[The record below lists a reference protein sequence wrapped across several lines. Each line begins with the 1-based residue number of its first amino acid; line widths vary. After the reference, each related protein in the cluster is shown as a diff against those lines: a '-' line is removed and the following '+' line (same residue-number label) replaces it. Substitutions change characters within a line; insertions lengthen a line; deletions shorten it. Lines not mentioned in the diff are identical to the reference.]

1 MTYSPGTK
9 AFVPAYDYWDPTVT
23 RDSNLPCSLVFVP
36 DIWSNLIWLS
46 DYISSSLFQTTTM
59 ENFVIFKDL
68 IRCLLREC
76 IKLTLPADI
85 QKKVFLI
92 TNRIILKAS
101 KYLMLLENQG
111 DITFK
116 EMSTSEKFNILGID
130 EFTMIQL
137 IKNINECNLNSSSDK
152 IFSSAYVVEGVE
164 IILSILSII
173 NESYISLENYFRD
186 TFEYTLPLWIEAII
200 KLGQFLNFFQGTSV
214 LESQLLHD
222 INSELKLNDEIKN
235 IFIISNVA
243 LEIENSLILD
253 QIEKTLVSHN
263 AKIYD
268 KNKDIQIISDQ
279 KTNTKSIF
287 ILVDGYN
294 IENLKEVVEEAKQD
308 NDEREMWKCAD
319 ANCQFENDPD
329 NTNCCIC
336 DAPKKIKP
344 KKTKKSSLIKM
355 ESYNYTVNDI
365 VENLKINF
373 KNNKEISTFETKD
386 EVELTSEEIKKIE
399 DEKLKEELSKETA
412 KKKIEEDKKKK
423 EEEEESKK
431 KEIEQKK
438 KDLEE
443 YKKQLEEIK
452 KNEENKKIDESK
464 EHLKNEEQI
473 IKNKID
479 ELQKIYDLALNT
491 IESNSPAI
499 RLVNNI
505 EIPNQNS
512 NLMATEQ
519 MIDTTKVKQ
528 EPIVE
533 EKLERHPN
541 LPKPGFKI
549 QVTKHKND
557 IKVVHLGDLK
567 SNYNSVND
575 ILNDFLRIR
584 LALYISSEK
593 NYFEDKFKALI
604 KDNYIKKN
612 LKNELEI
619 INNLIEHFKKDKES
633 FVDAFKQNSIK
644 EFSDLNLLTF
654 YKNLEE
660 KGGVD
665 LWLDQ
670 VLIFDQN
677 FKNSVSDIKLMEK
690 IRELVDI
697 MICKETKLSYVIP
710 SKNFRF
716 VPDYFDNLNH
726 TNNSLLENY
735 SKELFNVPLS
745 VIRYLWSI
753 IKYFN
758 NCLFTALPFIK
769 PPDSYTSANPSNDPE
784 LVQIPFPKSISDFL
798 SSAKG
803 ISFSI
808 TKQNLIKEVMSST
821 EYSEQEIQIPTFKFE
836 RLKILNTLEGSN
848 KKGTLIIYN

>member
-1 MTYSPGTK
+1 M
-9 AFVPAYDYWDPTVT
+9 
-23 RDSNLPCSLVFVP
+23 
-36 DIWSNLIWLS
+36 
-46 DYISSSLFQTTTM
+46 
-59 ENFVIFKDL
+59 
-68 IRCLLREC
+68 
-76 IKLTLPADI
+76 
-85 QKKVFLI
+85 
-92 TNRIILKAS
+92 
-101 KYLMLLENQG
+101 
-111 DITFK
+111 
-116 EMSTSEKFNILGID
+116 
-130 EFTMIQL
+130 
-137 IKNINECNLNSSSDK
+137 
-152 IFSSAYVVEGVE
+152 
-164 IILSILSII
+164 
-173 NESYISLENYFRD
+173 
-186 TFEYTLPLWIEAII
+186 
-200 KLGQFLNFFQGTSV
+200 
-214 LESQLLHD
+214 
-222 INSELKLNDEIKN
+222 
-235 IFIISNVA
+235 
-243 LEIENSLILD
+243 
-253 QIEKTLVSHN
+253 VSHN

-575 ILNDFLRIR
+575 
-584 LALYISSEK
+584 
-593 NYFEDKFKALI
+593 
-604 KDNYIKKN
+604 
-612 LKNELEI
+612 
-619 INNLIEHFKKDKES
+619 
-633 FVDAFKQNSIK
+633 
-644 EFSDLNLLTF
+644 
-654 YKNLEE
+654 
-660 KGGVD
+660 
-665 LWLDQ
+665 
-670 VLIFDQN
+670 
-677 FKNSVSDIKLMEK
+677 
-690 IRELVDI
+690 
-697 MICKETKLSYVIP
+697 SY
-710 SKNFRF
+710 
-716 VPDYFDNLNH
+716 Y
-726 TNNSLLENY
+726 
-735 SKELFNVPLS
+735 
-745 VIRYLWSI
+745 
-753 IKYFN
+753 
-758 NCLFTALPFIK
+758 
-769 PPDSYTSANPSNDPE
+769 
-784 LVQIPFPKSISDFL
+784 
-798 SSAKG
+798 
-803 ISFSI
+803 
-808 TKQNLIKEVMSST
+808 
-821 EYSEQEIQIPTFKFE
+821 
-836 RLKILNTLEGSN
+836 
-848 KKGTLIIYN
+848 